1 MLSWAL
7 TSITSQEMY
16 KLGFKQYMTN
26 KAMTHMDIRNAIQI
40 ADYQKMEM
48 VRARADEVVQDRAT
62 AESLKPYY
70 NQFCK
75 RPCFHDEYLQTFNK
89 PNVTLVDTDGKG
101 VNQISENGIMF
112 EGKEYQV
119 DCIIFATGF
128 EVGTDYSRRAGYQI
142 YGVDGISISEKWQ
155 DGLSTFHGMHSKG
168 FPNCFFFGPAQSGF
182 TATYTYSLDEQSVHL
197 AYILKSAREQ
207 GISRI
212 EASQEAEDKWVKTI
226 IEKARLTADFQEKCT
241 PGYYNNEGKIN
252 QNPQNN
258 FYGAGP
264 IEFFALLK
272 KWRSKGSLD
281 GLTLK
286 S

>member
-1 MLSWAL
+1 MQYWQ
-7 TSITSQEMY
+7 IHRQWQE
-16 KLGFKQYMTN
+16 Q
-26 KAMTHMDIRNAIQI
+26 
-40 ADYQKMEM
+40 
-48 VRARADEVVQDRAT
+48 
-62 AESLKPYY
+62 
-70 NQFCK
+70 
-75 RPCFHDEYLQTFNK
+75 
-89 PNVTLVDTDGKG
+89 
-101 VNQISENGIMF
+101 
-112 EGKEYQV
+112 
-119 DCIIFATGF
+119 
-128 EVGTDYSRRAGYQI
+128 
-142 YGVDGISISEKWQ
+142 
-155 DGLSTFHGMHSKG
+155 
-168 FPNCFFFGPAQSGF
+168 
-182 TATYTYSLDEQSVHL
+182 EQQQ
-197 AYILKSAREQ
+197 E
-207 GISRI
+207 